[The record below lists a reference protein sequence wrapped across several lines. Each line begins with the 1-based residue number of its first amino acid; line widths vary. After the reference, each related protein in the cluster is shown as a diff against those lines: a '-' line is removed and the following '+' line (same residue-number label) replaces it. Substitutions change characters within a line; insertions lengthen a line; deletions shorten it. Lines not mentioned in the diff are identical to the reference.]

1 MAAAGVGTKGCG
13 LWVFFFFFFLSGR
26 GGGGRERV
34 FILALQPE
42 PVLKDRSGLAGGTPD
57 CVIHSL
63 RRTNTRRF
71 AAAEVHLKVDG
82 VEE

>member
-13 LWVFFFFFFLSGR
+13 LWVVFFFFFLSGR
-26 GGGGRERV
+26 GGRGRV
-34 FILALQPE
+34 VILALQPE
-42 PVLKDRSGLAGGTPD
+42 PVLEDRSGLAGGTPE

>member
-1 MAAAGVGTKGCG
+1 M
-13 LWVFFFFFFLSGR
+13 WVVFFFFLSGR
-26 GGGGRERV
+26 WGRGRV
-34 FILALQPE
+34 VILGLQPE